1 MWRHPAA
8 FTAFFIGIS
17 GFMSNLK
24 HVITCQKYFESLALN
39 KILYKNYN
47 KVNNLNFDPLQPNVA
62 LHIETSHLI
71 SFKNIMKLRE
81 TGKFAGNCGFGH
93 IYWRNP

>member
-1 MWRHPAA
+1 MWRHSAA

-47 KVNNLNFDPLQPNVA
+47 KVNNLNFDPL
-62 LHIETSHLI
+62 
-71 SFKNIMKLRE
+71 
-81 TGKFAGNCGFGH
+81 
-93 IYWRNP
+93 